1 MDEMF
6 NYLGHPL
13 SPSLKQDLAKA
24 VKEKMAELQLMI
36 LAGKPRPGGISDAM
50 WERVNRRV
58 AEENEECK
66 EDLEEIELLADSYF
80 SGSKPPKITTIR
92 CSCGGNPFG
101 PQLSSWVLLLERYVR
116 KLTPNIIML
125 PDA

>member
-1 MDEMF
+1 VSTQPVPVIESVQQFMDEMF

-13 SPSLKQDLAKA
+13 SPDALKQDLAKA

-50 WERVNRRV
+50 WEHVNQRV

-66 EDLEEIELLADSYF
+66 EDLEEIELLAD
-80 SGSKPPKITTIR
+80 
-92 CSCGGNPFG
+92 
-101 PQLSSWVLLLERYVR
+101 
-116 KLTPNIIML
+116 
-125 PDA
+125 